1 MLQRLKKRKENEL
14 KKKVPRK
21 RSEEDL
27 LENKTKF
34 KRHETCTNQLK
45 IESTESINLVTLPD
59 GSQIQHSQHSTENPL
74 GTPMVWETRILYM
87 EVLFMETIF

>member
-59 GSQIQHSQHSTENPL
+59 GFQIQHSQHSTENPP